1 MNELPLRDIHL
12 PEAVSWWPPAIGWW
26 LLPVILVLIALL
38 FYKLNKMRL
47 LRKQTAYR
55 KMAQTELDM
64 IRKQFNDKQDS
75 AELIRSVSTL
85 LRRIALSYMPRETI
99 ASLTGKQ
106 WINQLNDLA
115 SEKIFTHEIATLL
128 EQAPYRQHSDFN
140 QDELLNTCKKWIDA
154 LPATKLNAGA
164 SQ

>member
-1 MNELPLRDIHL
+1 MNELALRDIHL

-26 LLPVILVLIALL
+26 LLPVILVLMALL
-38 FYKLNKMRL
+38 VYKLNKIRL
-47 LRKQTAYR
+47 ARKQTAYR
-55 KMAQTELDM
+55 KMAQTELKM
-64 IRKQFNDKQDS
+64 ILNEFNKENDS

-85 LRRIALSYMPRETI
+85 LRRIALSYLPRESI

-106 WINQLNDLA
+106 WIEQLNELT
-115 SEKIFTHEIATLL
+115 SEKIFSDEIATLL

-140 QDELLNTCKKWIDA
+140 HDELLRTCKKWINA
-154 LPATKLNAGA
+154 LPARKSATGV